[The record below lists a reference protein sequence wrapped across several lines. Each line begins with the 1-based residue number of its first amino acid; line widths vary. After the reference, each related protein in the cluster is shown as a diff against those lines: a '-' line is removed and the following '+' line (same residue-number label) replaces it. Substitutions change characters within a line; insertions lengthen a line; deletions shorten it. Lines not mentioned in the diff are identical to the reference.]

1 MKLKEK
7 QSCKD
12 KVEAKVI
19 YAFVLFK
26 YKSRLAIDIYLDEIS
41 HYFIS
46 NNQSNNQKLVVFG
59 TRIKADPRFEW
70 VSIIFCQFLFVV
82 NM

>member
-1 MKLKEK
+1 MKQKEK

-41 HYFIS
+41 H
-46 NNQSNNQKLVVFG
+46 
-59 TRIKADPRFEW
+59 
-70 VSIIFCQFLFVV
+70 
-82 NM
+82 